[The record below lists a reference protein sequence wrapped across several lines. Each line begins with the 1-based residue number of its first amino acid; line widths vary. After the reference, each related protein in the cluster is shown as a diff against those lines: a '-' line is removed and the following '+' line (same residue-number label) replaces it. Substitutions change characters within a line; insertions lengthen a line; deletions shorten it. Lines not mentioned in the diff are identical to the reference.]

1 MSRRIMRKILEEM
14 KLRLTEKEEDEL
26 HKELIRHFGLIG
38 GTNECTALEN
48 AWMDPYVKN
57 RIKEFIEAWLKHRQ
71 KKEQQVYIA

>member
-1 MSRRIMRKILEEM
+1 
-14 KLRLTEKEEDEL
+14 
-26 HKELIRHFGLIG
+26 LIG